1 MGDFFAFINDPWIS
15 GEEENTQIPFHID
28 NESIDVI
35 GDIPT
40 VIVDDKSIP
49 ESVFQTP
56 DIGVVVQPLNDLHKR
71 VVHFVVMLI
80 HRLEN
85 VDKVGSEMFA
95 LAIDCK
101 LENIGTEQLP
111 DGKIRI
117 AFFVDNNDSSQ
128 HTFETNEL
136 YYLPLLRVISM
147 VSSAQTDFM
156 NRLAVGMK
164 NLPATEDSTKELM
177 TYLKRLNVFI
187 TRSNKLLSK
196 AEKLLV

>member
-15 GEEENTQIPFHID
+15 GEEENNQIPFHID

-117 AFFVDNNDSSQ
+117 AFFIDNNDSSQ

-147 VSSAQTDFM
+147 ISSAQTDFM

-177 TYLKRLNVFI
+177 VYLKRLNVFI